1 MQADTINNI
10 EGLLTK
16 LSSVKLKEVE
26 DFISFLI
33 EKEKRH
39 RAFEN
44 RVIKASKEPIETF
57 ESVDDFMKAVD
68 EED

>member
-1 MQADTINNI
+1 MQTDTINNI
-10 EGLLTK
+10 EGLLSK
-16 LSSVKLKEVE
+16 LSNVKLKEVE

-39 RAFEN
+39 RDFED
-44 RVIKASKEPIETF
+44 RIIKASNEPIETF
-57 ESVDDFMKAVD
+57 ESVDGFMKAVD

>member
-1 MQADTINNI
+1 MQAHTINNI
-10 EGLLTK
+10 EDLLSK
-16 LSSVKLKEVE
+16 LSDEKLKEVE

-39 RAFEN
+39 RAFED
-44 RVIKASKEPIETF
+44 RVIKASKGPTETF

>member
-1 MQADTINNI
+1 MQVDTINNI
-10 EGLLTK
+10 EDLLSK
-16 LSSVKLKEVE
+16 LSGEKLKEVE

-33 EKEKRH
+33 EKEKRN
-39 RAFEN
+39 RAFED

-57 ESVDDFMKAVD
+57 ETVDDFMKAVD